1 MQSCRSALKVD
12 EMACTLCKIEPL
24 LLHSK
29 FDFLNLDMHSPVA
42 ELQEHLKFCQL
53 SNSLRYPTKLA
64 ELQHPHEPLG
74 DWW

>member
-1 MQSCRSALKVD
+1 
-12 EMACTLCKIEPL
+12 
-24 LLHSK
+24 
-29 FDFLNLDMHSPVA
+29 MHSLVA

-53 SNSLRYPTKLA
+53 SISLRYPTKLA